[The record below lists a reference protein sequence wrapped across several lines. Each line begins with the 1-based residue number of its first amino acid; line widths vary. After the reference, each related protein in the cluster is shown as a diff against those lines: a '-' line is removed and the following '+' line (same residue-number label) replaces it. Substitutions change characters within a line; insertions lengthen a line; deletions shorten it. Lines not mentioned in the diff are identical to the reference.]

1 MAIESCG
8 ESPGACLGGARDA
21 RSPLRGLGASPR
33 PTPPLQRRE
42 GSGAVPGSTPRDRR
56 PPDHP
61 YEVLGRSSV
70 GLEVRATRLDA
81 LGPRFESR
89 VASLDASCP
98 PPPYIGEPRPPTSL
112 HHHYKGDAVPQ
123 RLTPP
128 STKGGN
134 PYRGSLT
141 TNTKGEKVF
150 SPLGRLPW
158 GLIRSPGRP
167 PAYFATAETMESSSP
182 SQNVA
187 NTVIF

>member
-1 MAIESCG
+1 MGWSRSVLTIESHG

-61 YEVLGRSSV
+61 YGVLGRSSV
-70 GLEVRATRLDA
+70 GLEVRVTRPDA
-81 LGPRFESR
+81 LGRRFESR

-128 STKGGN
+128 STKGGTRIGV
-134 PYRGSLT
+134 P
-141 TNTKGEKVF
+141 
-150 SPLGRLPW
+150 SPLTQRGKRCFPPS
-158 GLIRSPGRP
+158 GGFPGDL
-167 PAYFATAETMESSSP
+167 
-182 SQNVA
+182 
-187 NTVIF
+187 

>member
-1 MAIESCG
+1 MRGTLEVRCAG
-8 ESPGACLGGARDA
+8 WGR
-21 RSPLRGLGASPR
+21 LRA

-70 GLEVRATRLDA
+70 GLEVRTTRPDA

-112 HHHYKGDAVPQ
+112 HHHYKG
-123 RLTPP
+123 
-128 STKGGN
+128 GN

-141 TNTKGEKVF
+141 TNTKGKKAF

-158 GLIRSPGRP
+158 GLIGSPGRP

-187 NTVIF
+187 NTLIFSYIPLFSGT

>member
-1 MAIESCG
+1 MSQAVSFSG
-8 ESPGACLGGARDA
+8 RSQQPGAPRGSFDLRRGGLDLSW
-21 RSPLRGLGASPR
+21 RSRPVGSPR
-33 PTPPLQRRE
+33 EHVQGVRGTLEVRCAGWGRLRAPTPPLQRRE
-42 GSGAVPGSTPRDRR
+42 GLGAVPGSTPRDRR

-70 GLEVRATRLDA
+70 GLEVRATRPDA

-128 STKGGN
+128 STKGGTRIGV
-134 PYRGSLT
+134 P
-141 TNTKGEKVF
+141 
-150 SPLGRLPW
+150 SPLTQRGKRCFPPS
-158 GLIRSPGRP
+158 GGFPGDL
-167 PAYFATAETMESSSP
+167 
-182 SQNVA
+182 
-187 NTVIF
+187 